1 MKTLSTQQ
9 AARMIGVSYITLRR
23 WLAAGLIKPSVAV
36 PMNGG
41 RTLWR
46 WTTADVEKARK
57 VKARQKP
64 GPRPRVKR

>member
-1 MKTLSTQQ
+1 MKTYSTQQ
-9 AARMIGVSYITLRR
+9 AARMTGIHYVTLHR
-23 WLAAGLIKPSVAV
+23 WLAAGLIKPSIAV

-64 GPRPRVKR
+64 GPKPTVK

>member
-1 MKTLSTQQ
+1 M
-9 AARMIGVSYITLRR
+9 AGISYVTLRR

-36 PMNGG
+36 RMNGG

-46 WTTADVEKARK
+46 WTAADVEEARK

-64 GPRPRVKR
+64 GPKPRVKR

>member
-1 MKTLSTQQ
+1 MKTYSTQQ
-9 AARMIGVSYITLRR
+9 AARLAGIHYVTLHR

-46 WTTADVEKARK
+46 WTAADVGRVRK
-57 VKARQKP
+57 VKATQKR
-64 GPRPRVKR
+64 GPKPKR